1 MIFNYQN
8 GTAKLKSTFLE
19 VTKTEAIFTFEEAV
33 VKINKRFHEP
43 STVTILKDGGKITID
58 FKYSTIGYNFEIE
71 HFNHLLREGKKES
84 DVMSF
89 DFSVK
94 LIKTIDDIRELI
106 ALQYE
111 SF

>member
-1 MIFNYQN
+1 MVWICP
-8 GTAKLKSTFLE
+8 
-19 VTKTEAIFTFEEAV
+19 AIFTFEEAI

-43 STVTILKDGGKITID
+43 STVTILKDGSKKTID
-58 FKYSTIGYNFEIE
+58 FKYSSIGYNFEIE

-89 DFSVK
+89 DFSLK

-106 ALQYE
+106 GLRYE